1 MERGNLV
8 KKDQKKKKKDGVS
21 PAPRWQKGI
30 HHSNWEKEAL
40 DKGRDQL
47 LNGQ

>member
-8 KKDQKKKKKDGVS
+8 KKDQKKKKDGVR
-21 PAPRWQKGI
+21 PAPRWQKGT
-30 HHSNWEKEAL
+30 HHSNQEKEAL

-47 LNGQ
+47 LKGQ